1 MRAYQEFKSS
11 AALYIAAV
19 VGSFLIVGLLVWAM
33 YRYTRPPE
41 IAQNRA
47 AERRKFLGEIRA
59 AEIET
64 LNNYGW
70 VDQGKGI
77 VRLPIG
83 RALELTLQ
91 EAQNPMAARS
101 NLVARAEK
109 AGAVPPKAP
118 EQPSKYE

>member
-11 AALYIAAV
+11 AALYVAAV
-19 VGSFLIVGLLVWAM
+19 LGSFLIVGLLVWSM

-47 AERRKFLGEIRA
+47 QERKKNLAELRV
-59 AEIET
+59 AETET

-83 RALELTLQ
+83 RAIELTLQ
-91 EAQNPMAARS
+91 EAQNPLAARS
-101 NLVARAEK
+101 NLVDRAEK
-109 AGAVPPKAP
+109 AAAVPAN
-118 EQPSKYE
+118 KYE

>member
-11 AALYIAAV
+11 AVIYVAAV
-19 VGSFLIVGLLVWAM
+19 VGSFLIVALLVWAM

-47 AERRKFLGEIRA
+47 QERKKNLAELRV
-59 AEIET
+59 AETET

-70 VDQGKGI
+70 VDQAKGI

-83 RALELTLQ
+83 RAIELTLQ
-91 EAQNPMAARS
+91 EAENPMAARS
-101 NLVARAEK
+101 NMVARAEK
-109 AGAVPPKAP
+109 AGAAPPA
-118 EQPSKYE
+118 QPNKYE